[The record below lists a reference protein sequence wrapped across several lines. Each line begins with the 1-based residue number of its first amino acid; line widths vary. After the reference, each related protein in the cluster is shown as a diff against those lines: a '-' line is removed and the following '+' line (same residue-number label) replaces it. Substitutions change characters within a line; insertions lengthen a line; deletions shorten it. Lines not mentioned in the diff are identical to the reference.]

1 MITRVLNRHEAY
13 PYKASLN
20 IWYRL
25 LLTKL
30 KTNHE
35 LVSSTILRPADHFS
49 RVIPFQADHPLSPHS
64 FVSCKGSRS
73 CLSWSIPSPNIMR
86 YSPFMICWSSIWR
99 VCTARPGWSLAVR
112 LIRWIERRPSTTA
125 ATSSSSRKMTRLVCS
140 ITALQ
145 NGQGDVI
152 SNQGENT
159 LKHQLSSCQ
168 CLRFL

>member
-1 MITRVLNRHEAY
+1 MSLPLQSIFKHLVL
-13 PYKASLN
+13 PPSYKVKNKPQVSLKHN
-20 IWYRL
+20 SKTSRL
-25 LLTKL
+25 FLQS
-30 KTNHE
+30 HPFPGWP
-35 LVSSTILRPADHFS
+35 STHGKR
-49 RVIPFQADHPLSPHS
+49 RS
-64 FVSCKGSRS
+64 FISYKGRRS

-152 SNQGENT
+152 NNQGQKT
-159 LKHQLSSCQ
+159 LKHQLSSYTACQ
-168 CLRFL
+168 CLHFL